1 MPTRNKIQVFSIS
14 DPKWSCMIDAGVLGV
29 DWATFS
35 PDGRHVITSAEFNIN
50 YTIFSMVDKS
60 VRTIECPKAAKDNLK
75 FTIDGGLAIVGERK
89 KFQDAI
95 SIINLKDWKLDTH
108 FETETQ
114 DFKSIY
120 LNKLGAVIALNDPL
134 PKPQIVIYSIMGQKL
149 AAIKDG
155 IGCCWSPTSQF
166 LAVSKAL
173 DFEIYNHITW
183 TKIATCSA
191 SINAPN
197 TVYEEQNGKFVFSQD
212 KYTSYIESDDA
223 PQISRARFSAQNTYA
238 SVVQGR
244 SIQIYSMKN
253 MRLST
258 VLFLKSPVKN
268 IQWCP
273 CDDRLIATTGNS
285 NLYVWS
291 EQGSM
296 ILQIP
301 HIQFIARS
309 VVWSPVGDSVV
320 LFGKEKC
327 ALAYF
332 VNQAKT
338 PNSKKHPRST
348 KNTHDGI
355 EAKLKNLNIINA

>member
-1 MPTRNKIQVFSIS
+1 M
-14 DPKWSCMIDAGVLGV
+14 
-29 DWATFS
+29 
-35 PDGRHVITSAEFNIN
+35 
-50 YTIFSMVDKS
+50 
-60 VRTIECPKAAKDNLK
+60 
-75 FTIDGGLAIVGERK
+75 
-89 KFQDAI
+89 
-95 SIINLKDWKLDTH
+95 
-108 FETETQ
+108 
-114 DFKSIY
+114 
-120 LNKLGAVIALNDPL
+120 
-134 PKPQIVIYSIMGQKL
+134 
-149 AAIKDG
+149 
-155 IGCCWSPTSQF
+155 
-166 LAVSKAL
+166 AVSKAL

-285 NLYVWS
+285 NV
-291 EQGSM
+291 
-296 ILQIP
+296 
-301 HIQFIARS
+301 S
-309 VVWSPVGDSVV
+309 V
-320 LFGKEKC
+320 K
-327 ALAYF
+327 
-332 VNQAKT
+332 
-338 PNSKKHPRST
+338 
-348 KNTHDGI
+348 
-355 EAKLKNLNIINA
+355 